1 MAMLA
6 SFAESKHAVIRY
18 NWLTGKRE
26 IVAGKHNIS
35 GLSVAYTPEQVGGIL
50 KECLKIRM
58 RGGRKI
64 DKCQEPDRIATTK
77 CSGRASNFCAQFW
90 SCEYQ
95 KFAHCKSKFVISHRR
110 IYNGWERM
118 RRRMMYRRRW
128 GRWGGR
134 RWRR

>member
-35 GLSVAYTPEQVGGIL
+35 GLSVAYTPEEVGGIL

-58 RGGRKI
+58 RGGKKI

-77 CSGRASNFCAQFW
+77 CSGRASNFCANFGLA
-90 SCEYQ
+90 ST
-95 KFAHCKSKFVISHRR
+95 RNLR
-110 IYNGWERM
+110 IANQNSLLPTGEFIT
-118 RRRMMYRRRW
+118 
-128 GRWGGR
+128 
-134 RWRR
+134 